1 MRGYRI
7 RLFLSESRWQDTVIF
22 ADNGWNAQS
31 MAQAQSPVGRAIL
44 LGEA

>member
-7 RLFLSESRWQDTVIF
+7 RLFLTESRWQDTVIF
-22 ADNGWNAQS
+22 ADNGNTAQA
-31 MAQAQSPVGRAIL
+31 MAQGQSPIGKAIL